1 VDFGPG
7 YAGFYH
13 SHEVVRLLGLA
24 ELQVNTGGVALA
36 TASMVG
42 DRRWNWDAKAE
53 QRQSDR
59 RCYSIKAF
67 N

>member
-1 VDFGPG
+1 MDFGPG

-13 SHEVVRLLGLA
+13 PHGVVRLLGLA

-42 DRRWNWDAKAE
+42 DRR
-53 QRQSDR
+53 
-59 RCYSIKAF
+59 
-67 N
+67 